1 MHLLH
6 ICSVLGATCNHCLP
20 DQSSV
25 WCLYSFVCVAAAI
38 GTCFVS
44 VASLPH
50 ESGNGE
56 TMMNA
61 LSLSFPIWC
70 DPRASLLENEP
81 LDTLKIGN

>member
-1 MHLLH
+1 MRIDINIIKLTILDEYLML
-6 ICSVLGATCNHCLP
+6 SYTNT
-20 DQSSV
+20 
-25 WCLYSFVCVAAAI
+25 FVCVAAAI